1 MMFLEQDEIH
11 RLTGKV
17 QRGKQKAVLEALGIR
32 YVENGIGELVVS
44 RSHVEKV
51 LAGDG
56 KESWSETAPNFDALL
71 RKAS

>member
-17 QRGKQKAVLEALGIR
+17 QRGKQKAVLDALGVR

-44 RSHVEKV
+44 RSHVERV

-56 KESWSETAPNFDALL
+56 NDGGAETTPNFDAL
-71 RKAS
+71 RKVS